1 MLHKDISHNNFHIE
15 KFLTLALEHV
25 CFWVF
30 FYQQP
35 LKVYILHQISPTWQ
49 EFGWL
54 NMSDPKMVST
64 TNDEERKFVGI
75 RLQMEV
81 EFKGNVP
88 PPPFRL

>member
-1 MLHKDISHNNFHIE
+1 M
-15 KFLTLALEHV
+15 

-30 FYQQP
+30 F
-35 LKVYILHQISPTWQ
+35 LSAAAFNVYILHQISPTWQ

-88 PPPFRL
+88 PPPLLLNGDRWDNLNPFY

>member
-1 MLHKDISHNNFHIE
+1 M
-15 KFLTLALEHV
+15 

-30 FYQQP
+30 FYQQQP

-88 PPPFRL
+88 PPPLLLNGDRWDNLNPFY